1 MPAWWHL
8 IYFSAV
14 ILAFQFGWAIVQ
26 VTHLAMIPEMS
37 RNQKDRTELTA
48 MRYSASVISNVIV
61 FVVTWAVLR
70 ANRVKS
76 NANIGPEDAYRFR
89 VRAIGHHYIGIPALI
104 LYFFPLPS
112 GHFTDSNAR
121 RPFHDRVLPFFASFK
136 WLRYSSASST

>member
-70 ANRVKS
+70 ANRVKN

-89 VRAIGHHYIGIPALI
+89 VSAIRHHYKCIP
-104 LYFFPLPS
+104 
-112 GHFTDSNAR
+112 T
-121 RPFHDRVLPFFASFK
+121 
-136 WLRYSSASST
+136 